1 MTEVHGMVKRNGEI
15 LEEQNKE
22 LDLLLQQ
29 LIAVED
35 VGNMHDASD
44 YKVSTKRGALTYQ
57 NQRYLYRRNYNSKN
71 GGKTSLAFGKDK
83 ESSC

>member
-1 MTEVHGMVKRNGEI
+1 MVMVVHGMFNRNGEI

-29 LIAVED
+29 LMAVED

-44 YKVSTKRGALTYQ
+44 HK
-57 NQRYLYRRNYNSKN
+57 
-71 GGKTSLAFGKDK
+71 
-83 ESSC
+83 

>member
-1 MTEVHGMVKRNGEI
+1 MTLIRYIVNCYGVNYVVMVVHGMFNRNGEI

-29 LIAVED
+29 LMAVED

-44 YKVSTKRGALTYQ
+44 HK
-57 NQRYLYRRNYNSKN
+57 
-71 GGKTSLAFGKDK
+71 
-83 ESSC
+83 

>member
-1 MTEVHGMVKRNGEI
+1 MFNINGEI

-29 LIAVED
+29 LMAVED

-44 YKVSTKRGALTYQ
+44 HK
-57 NQRYLYRRNYNSKN
+57 
-71 GGKTSLAFGKDK
+71 
-83 ESSC
+83 